1 MAVSKDHYYK
11 LGSEVPAERIEG
23 ASLLISEL
31 VAADDTAEWDYA
43 LDRLLKG
50 LSTTR
55 QSAKYGFST
64 ALAEVMAVLVEKA
77 DFDLTTSSVL
87 DKIVA
92 ASKVSASMKGKEVRA
107 LYFGRL
113 FGFQAVVNSGILLKE
128 TLTLPEDLKKFC
140 SLVVALLGTKLWLRE
155 SAMYTLCQW
164 VAGFTKNDNVDES
177 LLVLLFQNVADEQLT
192 FTTEGVALYL
202 TIPPPLRTKI
212 VSQLEGPNQ
221 WKNGNPLARENL
233 AVLARVLK
241 DAEHVKADEDCGD
254 DSNTPAK
261 GGKNKNSKQKSTW
274 SPKLPFVWTL
284 LAEHFSVQKDS
295 NDDNETVHDKKRK
308 KHSSGASKK
317 IKSDGSALLFQEFW
331 ESVVDKVLFSE
342 KASNERKFWGF
353 EVLLLFLP
361 TVSELSL
368 SYLFSQNAISVL
380 TALIKQDKMLSKAAS
395 RVLDKVTTL
404 ANEDIS
410 KAPVLF
416 RAVINVHS
424 PTLNTAFFQ
433 RLKLADQL
441 ISIVTNKENVTD
453 SQAKAHTQKI
463 LAALFAKFEISLSA
477 QGPVS
482 DDRNL
487 NDVTLRWV
495 LDKILLLVRS
505 TRRFHTTKSLAYDEI
520 CEFMVLNT
528 FFIPKEGAGVS
539 SWVRLAFQERLGSI
553 LSELMSNTRKG
564 HSWARYCV
572 RQIAEL
578 EKNPN
583 LEYVLEL
590 SDELAAIKDLTVG
603 MLDTIKTAI
612 TKNIKVQQQLAFEL
626 LFSMV
631 LIQLYMGESE
641 AAGVLEELTA
651 VYEDTF
657 STNDDTEAP
666 VVLTEIILSFVSK
679 KSTLLR
685 KLGVIVWESI
695 LCVPGEDG
703 ELMVTEQ
710 CFQRL
715 FAILESKEN
724 EDGQKALFEA
734 DQDMDAA
741 EDDDEDE
748 DEDEDGDS
756 QSEAVSDL
764 ESESEANETV
774 DKDTSVKLA
783 SALGIAHDGEVKYS
797 EIDSFDD
804 DEEDNYESESMD
816 DEQMMAIDDEL
827 ARIFKER
834 RDAITANNLN
844 KKKNDATAAKEQMVM
859 FKNRVLDLVEAFSK
873 AQPGSVLNLQ
883 FLKPIVNLIN
893 LTNEKSLGV
902 KAHQILKTRIAKV
915 KIYKPEQV
923 ITEDIKIQLFELLQ
937 WLQLQ
942 AGRYSS
948 NSAHMA
954 ACSQSSILVAKALC
968 ALDLEYIEKV
978 IGIYSQ
984 TLQQWAVNPKNRIT
998 TTLFFDFINWLG
1010 TKRKI

>member
-31 VAADDTAEWDYA
+31 VAADDTAEWEYA

-64 ALAEVMAVLVEKA
+64 ALAEVVAVLVEKA
-77 DFDLTTSSVL
+77 DYDLTTSSVL

-113 FGFQAVVNSGILLKE
+113 FGFQAVVNSGILLNE
-128 TLTLPEDLKKFC
+128 ALTSPDDLKKFC

-164 VAGFTKNDNVDES
+164 VAAFTKKDKIDES
-177 LLVLLFQNVADEQLT
+177 LLVLLFQNVADEHLT

-202 TIPPPLRTKI
+202 TISPPLRTRI
-212 VSQLEGPNQ
+212 VAQLKGPNQ
-221 WKNGNPLARENL
+221 WKNGDPLARENL

-241 DAEHVKADEDCGD
+241 DAEHVTPDEDGGD
-254 DSNTPAK
+254 DSNLPAK
-261 GGKNKNSKQKSTW
+261 TGKNKNSKQKSTW

-284 LAEHFSVQKDS
+284 LAAHFSEQNNSNIDS
-295 NDDNETVHDKKRK
+295 ETVHEKKRK
-308 KHSSGASKK
+308 KNSSGPSKK
-317 IKSDGSALLFQEFW
+317 IKPDASALQFQEFW
-331 ESVVDKVLFSE
+331 ETVVDKVLFSE

-353 EVLLLFLP
+353 EVLLLFLS
-361 TVSELSL
+361 TVPELSL
-368 SYLFSQNAISVL
+368 SYLFSRNVTSVL
-380 TALIKQDKMLSKAAS
+380 TALIKQDKILSKAAS
-395 RVLDKVTTL
+395 RVLDKVMTL
-404 ANEDIS
+404 AKDDFSN
-410 KAPVLF
+410 APVLF
-416 RAVINVHS
+416 RSVVSVHS
-424 PTLNTAFFQ
+424 PNLNTAFFQ

-441 ISIVTNKENVTD
+441 ISIVNNTENVTE

-463 LAALFAKFEISLSA
+463 LAALFAKFEIALSA

-487 NDVTLRWV
+487 NDNTLRWV
-495 LDKILLLVRS
+495 LDKILLLVKS

-528 FFIPKEGAGVS
+528 FFTPKEGPRVS
-539 SWVRLAFQERLGSI
+539 SWIRLAFQERLGSI

-572 RQIAEL
+572 RQIGEL

-583 LEYVLEL
+583 LEYALEL

-612 TKNIKVQQQLAFEL
+612 AKNIKVQQQLAFEL

-641 AAGVLEELTA
+641 AAGVLEELSA

-657 STNDDTEAP
+657 SSNDDTEAP

-679 KSTLLR
+679 KSSLLR
-685 KLGVIVWESI
+685 KLGIIVWESI
-695 LCVPGEDG
+695 LCVPGQDG
-703 ELMVTEQ
+703 ELVVTEE

-724 EDGQKALFEA
+724 EDGQKALFDA

-741 EDDDEDE
+741 DDNDDE

-756 QSEAVSDL
+756 QSEAGSDL

-804 DEEDNYESESMD
+804 DDEDNYESESMD

-873 AQPGSVLNLQ
+873 AQPGSVLNFQ
-883 FLKPIVNLIN
+883 FIKPIVNLIN
-893 LTNEKSLGV
+893 LTHEKSLGV
-902 KAHQILKTRIAKV
+902 KAHQVLKTRISKV
-915 KIYKPEQV
+915 KISNPEKE

-937 WLQLQ
+937 WLQQQ

-948 NSAHMA
+948 NPAHMA

-968 ALDLEYIEKV
+968 ALDLEYVEKV
-978 IGIYSQ
+978 IGVYSQ

-998 TTLFFDFINWLG
+998 PTLFFDFINWLG
-1010 TKRKI
+1010 TKRTN